1 MVTEF
6 EQKLSKGEKK
16 EEVLQMKVDS
26 AEKQVSRL
34 TQILN
39 RIIEEG
45 RKGEDVDKFKGMTI
59 VRNVCG

>member
-59 VRNVCG
+59 VRNVC

>member
-1 MVTEF
+1 MVAEF
-6 EQKLSKGEKK
+6 EQTLSKGEKK

-39 RIIEEG
+39 RIIDEG
-45 RKGEDVDKFKGMTI
+45 RKGEDVDILKGMTI
-59 VRNVCG
+59 VRNVSG